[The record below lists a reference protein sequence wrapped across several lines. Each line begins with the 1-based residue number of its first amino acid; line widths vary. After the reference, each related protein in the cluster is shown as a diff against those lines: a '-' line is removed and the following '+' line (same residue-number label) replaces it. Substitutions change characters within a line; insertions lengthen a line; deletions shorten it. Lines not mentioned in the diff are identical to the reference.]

1 MKKLSLFFATVLFAG
16 SLMATT
22 VTKTVEDMAVAN
34 SWENA
39 TVVTPFQLDKAI
51 YVSTEASDANT
62 GKYYDNGRQIRLYQT
77 GSAKLI
83 ITAAEGCTISSITLT
98 YASQN
103 TGTLLEAESGVAVN
117 FDNVQSATFTVGNTG
132 SATNG
137 QVRIT
142 EFSVTYEGDPGD
154 DPGVEPGELTY
165 DYEPSTPTQIEG
177 ELTYG
182 EFINYLEEGVIE
194 LYFESDDYVVS
205 LLAFSNSWSTVG
217 GIVNGNWDINDS
229 QEDGTILA
237 SPGGDE
243 EADYPSFVGAD
254 IDDEGYYN
262 TSYYLASGYVNVMP
276 ASDNPERDG
285 VKFEI
290 NAVSHFGTTIK
301 LTYTGIVEE
310 VEIDDTAVENVEA
323 KPQFDENAPMYN
335 AAGQRVNKDFRGVI
349 IQKGGKFMLSK

>member
-1 MKKLSLFFATVLFAG
+1 MKKLSLLFALAFA
-16 SLMATT
+16 SISVFAADITI
-22 VTKTVEDMAVAN
+22 
-34 SWENA
+34 
-39 TVVTPFQLDKAI
+39 TPDVLAKDSAKAI
-51 YVSTEASDANT
+51 DQTYKGVNIKIGQGTITSD
-62 GKYYDNGRQIRLYQT
+62 QIRCFKNQTMTLSVASGKITKVVITATANGTAKYGPGCFTGAGYTAGEEKTGEWT
-77 GSAKLI
+77 GSA
-83 ITAAEGCTISSITLT
+83 SSVELK
-98 YASQN
+98 
-103 TGTLLEAESGVAVN
+103 AESN
-117 FDNVQSATFTVGNTG
+117 
-132 SATNG
+132 
-137 QVRIT
+137 QVRMT
-142 EFSVTYEGDPGD
+142 EIVVTVDGGTDPGD
-154 DPGVEPGELTY
+154 DPGDEPGELTY

-177 ELTYG
+177 VLTYG
-182 EFINYLEEGVIE
+182 EFTNYLEEGVIE

-205 LLAFSNSWSTVG
+205 LLAFSNNSWSTIG
-217 GIVNGNWDINDS
+217 GIGNGNWDINDS
-229 QEDGTILA
+229 QENGTILA

-301 LTYTGIVEE
+301 LTYTGIVKE
-310 VEIDDTAVENVEA
+310 VEPDDTAVENVEA